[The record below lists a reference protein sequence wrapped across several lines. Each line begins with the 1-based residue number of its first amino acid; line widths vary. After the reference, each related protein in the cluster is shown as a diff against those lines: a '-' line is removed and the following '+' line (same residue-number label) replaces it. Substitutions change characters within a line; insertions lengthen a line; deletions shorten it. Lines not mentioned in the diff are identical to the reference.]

1 MKHFLRGQA
10 SSSTRDRI
18 FHIAVESGTPPSK
31 FQRPIPKD
39 NQRLEIGQAMQENS
53 FGLSLR
59 KSKLSLKLMILSYVY
74 PRTKPSLSKSVQ
86 KRYFNRELSW
96 LAFNE
101 RVLDQAFSDQY
112 PLLERTRFLSFVSSN
127 LDQFYEIR
135 VAGLMQKVDAGIS
148 RKSLDGSL
156 PESLLNEVRQKAHAM
171 SQREYECWRE
181 HLQPELAKEGITFK
195 RIEKLSKE
203 EFLWLR
209 AYFRR
214 EVYPVLT
221 PLAIDPTHPFPLIAN
236 KSLNLLVALRNRRKK
251 KQKPLMAIV
260 PVPRILPRLVRI
272 EKKSGRGDTFVFL
285 SEVVR
290 HFVADLFPGHDAI
303 GAWAFRI
310 TRNSH
315 LYVDEEEIENLLLS
329 IEEELHNRRKGAAVR
344 LEIDDEVEE
353 EVLNNLLTAINLQKE
368 DVVRIRGPINLYR
381 LMKLPDMVDRPD
393 LKFEPFE
400 ARVPVALGMRKNL
413 FSELAKR
420 DFLLHH
426 PYDSFAPMVDF
437 LRVAAEDPDVFA
449 IKLTIYRTS
458 GDSPIVQALMDAAR
472 NGKQVTALVELKAR
486 FDEEANVQWSRRMEE
501 VGVHVVYGLA
511 GLKTHCK
518 CCLVVRREKNK
529 LRRYAHLGTGNYN
542 PSTAKTYTDYSLFT
556 SKSAFTAD
564 LANLFNTLTGYT
576 RKPNFRKIL
585 VAPYSLHSEVIR
597 LIREEIKAAKSG
609 KEARVIIKVNSLI
622 DPECI
627 DELYKAS
634 QAGVKVDLIVRGI
647 CGLVP
652 GVKGLSENIRV
663 KSLLGRFLEHSR
675 VFHFQNAPIGN
686 RTYLGSPDWMP
697 RNFFRRVEV
706 AFPVEQVEEEK
717 KILDTMQAFIDD
729 NAFATELKSSGKYN
743 PASKRKKIFSVQENL
758 IESTKVEIAKQMEA
772 SLRRRTSGKSK
783 DQSEGDQENS

>member
-1 MKHFLRGQA
+1 MEWGQA
-10 SSSTRDRI
+10 TEQI
-18 FHIAVESGTPPSK
+18 
-31 FQRPIPKD
+31 
-39 NQRLEIGQAMQENS
+39 NLE
-53 FGLSLR
+53 LSLR
-59 KSKLSLKLMILSYVY
+59 KTGNESKVSYIIFMGS
-74 PRTKPSLSKSVQ
+74 TSTTSSDKKPIKN
-86 KRYFNRELSW
+86 RYFNRELSW

-101 RVLDQAFSDQY
+101 RVLDQAFSEKY

-148 RKSLDGSL
+148 RPSMDGSS
-156 PESLLNEVRQKAHAM
+156 PDRLLKDVRDRAQAM
-171 SQREYECWRE
+171 SHREYECWRD
-181 HLQPELAKEGITFK
+181 HLQPDLAKEGISFK
-195 RIEKLSKE
+195 SIEKLSKE
-203 EFLWLR
+203 EFVWLR

-221 PLAIDPTHPFPLIAN
+221 PLAIDPTHPFPLIVN

-251 KQKPLMAIV
+251 KSKSLIAIV
-260 PVPRILPRLVRI
+260 PVPRILPRLVKIDKQKERA
-272 EKKSGRGDTFVFL
+272 KGDTFVFL

-290 HFVADLFPGHDAI
+290 YFVADLFPGHDAE
-303 GAWAFRI
+303 GAWAFRV

-315 LYVDEEEIENLLLS
+315 LYVDEEEVKNLLLS

-344 LEIDDEVEE
+344 LEIDEAVNND
-353 EVLNNLLTAINLQKE
+353 VLQTLLAAINLQEE
-368 DVVRIRGPINLYR
+368 DVLKIKGPINLYR

-400 ARVPVALGMRKNL
+400 SRVPTALSKRKNL
-413 FSELAKR
+413 FAELAKR

-437 LRVAAEDPDVFA
+437 LRVAADDPDVFA

-472 NGKQVTALVELKAR
+472 NGKQVTVLVELKAR

-542 PSTAKTYTDYSLFT
+542 PNTAKTYTDYSLFT
-556 SKSAFTAD
+556 AKAGFTSD
-564 LANLFNTLTGYT
+564 LANLFNTLTGFT
-576 RKPNFRKIL
+576 RKPSFRNIL
-585 VAPYSLHSEVIR
+585 VAPYTLHDGVVR
-597 LIREEIKAAKSG
+597 LIGEEIKAAKAG
-609 KEARVIIKVNSLI
+609 RDARILIKVNSLI

-634 QAGVKVDLIVRGI
+634 QAGVQVDLIVRGI
-647 CGLVP
+647 CGIVP

-675 VFHFQNAPIGN
+675 VFHFQNAPTGK

-697 RNFFRRVEV
+697 RNFFRRIEV
-706 AFPVEQVEEEK
+706 AFPVEHEEEEQ
-717 KILDTMQAFIDD
+717 KILDTMSAFLED
-729 NAFATELKSSGKYN
+729 NEFATELKSTGKYLAA
-743 PASKRKKIFSVQENL
+743 PKRRKLFSAQKHFIDATKQE
-758 IESTKVEIAKQMEA
+758 IENQIKAA
-772 SLRRRTSGKSK
+772 LRRTSGETNHQSK
-783 DQSEGDQENS
+783 RNKENP